1 MKYGEDFD
9 YLMTFGRFLYEM
21 NNKKDVKSAE
31 QIINQAL
38 KENPNYVAKM
48 TKSLINALI
57 DDEKRLK
64 NCKHWKKYREEFIK
78 NIGFICDKKIKYNSS
93 KLQQFL

>member
-57 DDEKRLK
+57 VD
-64 NCKHWKKYREEFIK
+64 
-78 NIGFICDKKIKYNSS
+78 
-93 KLQQFL
+93 